1 MERFVLF
8 IITVLL
14 LVGCRTNKAVSQRP
28 TAETDEQMADSV
40 KYAQVKEAF
49 INGEFVFRIT
59 RRMNKG
65 HSDFAYDNRFKHKTD
80 EATSP
85 TECYIVV
92 TGGKIF
98 YNTGISNNFPN
109 GSSGMLKDLKYS
121 SVAKKKEIVL
131 TASDDKFYKSIFMSL
146 TGNSDMATAVLRD
159 GKKSECIFYGYIEP
173 LDQTAPLNLYEYY

>member
-92 TGGKIF
+92 SGGKIF

-121 SVAKKKEIVL
+121 SVAKKKRSCL
-131 TASDDKFYKSIFMSL
+131 L
-146 TGNSDMATAVLRD
+146 L
-159 GKKSECIFYGYIEP
+159 
-173 LDQTAPLNLYEYY
+173 QTTSFINRYSCH